1 MLLHIV
7 PIVPKAYSRCPGLV
21 EESNHTRRNADQY
34 VALCSLLP
42 LTMCQ
47 KADNSLPLLGAALGF
62 LGLFFTASALLLMF
76 LTFLGGARNSNPLNI
91 IYFLEADTS
100 AIPGAPALSRW
111 TFWNVCPVVDGKM
124 NCPGNTPAFPFDPP
138 SHRNFDTTVN
148 VPHQFIE

>member
-1 MLLHIV
+1 M
-7 PIVPKAYSRCPGLV
+7 
-21 EESNHTRRNADQY
+21 
-34 VALCSLLP
+34 
-42 LTMCQ
+42 
-47 KADNSLPLLGAALGF
+47 GF

-124 NCPGNTPAFPFDPP
+124 DCPGNSPAFPLDPP

-148 VPHQFIE
+148 VPHQFIG